1 MIFRTILSTCAG
13 LILAATSTAAL
24 AQAEGAS
31 EAVPIAQSAKWHN
44 EQALALASR
53 LAKDG
58 WRWMEG
64 GLMWRRTAGDG
75 AGPRPTVRDTVT
87 VHYTGT
93 FTNGVVFD
101 SSVERGE
108 PATFP
113 LGNLIPAWQ
122 VAIPLMA
129 VGDTIEIASPATL
142 AYGTRGGRGPIPGG
156 ATLLFT
162 IELIAVPSQ

>member
-1 MIFRTILSTCAG
+1 MTLKNILTLS
-13 LILAATSTAAL
+13 AAL
-24 AQAEGAS
+24 AMTAAS
-31 EAVPIAQSAKWHN
+31 TSAMAQDAQEAVPIAQSAKWHN

-58 WRWMEG
+58 WYWMEG
-64 GLMWRRTAGDG
+64 GLMWRRTKGDG
-75 AGPRPTVRDTVT
+75 TGPRPSIRDTVT

-93 FTNGVVFD
+93 FTNGKVFD
-101 SSVERGE
+101 SSVERGQ

-129 VGDTIEIASPATL
+129 VGDTIEIASPAKL

-162 IELIAVPSQ
+162 IELLAIPSQ